1 MFQTRRGLSVLRIV
15 PLISWSLSAFA
26 ISLGFAVHK
35 RHSAS
40 AVDWAMA
47 AIVLVSAV
55 LIQAAIVRRQY
66 RSAQTAAVT
75 ENGTN
80 ANSNVN
86 TKRQKKALSEQRIFW
101 LGILG
106 SLLAVALGVY
116 IARTT
121 QSWVWLCSLVAVW
134 VGLAYTC
141 HPVRYVPLLMEW
153 LVAFP
158 AMVIGTLG
166 TYFILSDG
174 FDPVV
179 GWAAVLHSLL
189 MVAWLMQVQLGDVAR
204 GRGRKDQRLRLT
216 TVAWVSQ
223 KFGAAATRHVPAAY
237 FLLTA
242 FVGLLATLEVTH
254 VFLMTVFC
262 SLLGAISSWNTNPRS
277 KRKVTEAQLKMI
289 VINVIHAVFVSV
301 WVAWM

>member
-1 MFQTRRGLSVLRIV
+1 MLRIV
-15 PLISWSLSAFA
+15 PLISWSLSGLA

-35 RHSAS
+35 RHSVS

-66 RSAQTAAVT
+66 RMAQNSAVVT
-75 ENGTN
+75 QATDTRT
-80 ANSNVN
+80 N
-86 TKRQKKALSEQRIFW
+86 TKRRKKALSEQRIFW

-153 LVAFP
+153 LIAFP

-166 TYFILSDG
+166 TYFVLSDG
-174 FDPVV
+174 FDPVIA
-179 GWAAVLHSLL
+179 WAAVLHSLL

-204 GRGRKDQRLRLT
+204 GRVRKDQRPRLT

-223 KFGAAATRHVPAAY
+223 KFGAGATRHVPAAY
-237 FLLTA
+237 FLLTT
-242 FVGLLATLEVTH
+242 FIGLLATLEVTH